1 MHRKLSS
8 YILIIGLFTLIIIT
22 VIMLKRVSIQ
32 TCTYQD
38 ELRKIAVDI
47 PKKWTFKVNNKFKGN
62 ESTEGFP
69 DCGIEI
75 YIDGDTQNKFYLFYQ
90 EGTINFREPGMLA
103 ETFKTNK
110 GQSGSLYTVFNNNK
124 TRIFAIFDIGHYAIT
139 SELDNNLFSVNEK
152 EILSM
157 IKSICI
163 IEF

>member
-1 MHRKLSS
+1 MHRKSI
-8 YILIIGLFTLIIIT
+8 YYVLIIGLFTLLIIA

-38 ELRKIAVDI
+38 EHRKITVEI
-47 PKKWTFKVNNKFKGN
+47 PKEWTFKVNNKFNGN

-69 DCGIEI
+69 DYGIEI
-75 YIDGDTQNKFYLFYQ
+75 YIDGDTKNKVYLFYQ
-90 EGTINFREPGMLA
+90 EGTINFSEPGMLS
-103 ETFKTNK
+103 ETFRTNK
-110 GQSGSLYTVFNNNK
+110 GQSGSLYTVLNDN
-124 TRIFAIFDIGHYAIT
+124 TRIFAIFDLGHYAIT

-163 IEF
+163 VEF